1 MRAINPA
8 QIQVSITGGGY
19 ARRYEKAI
27 LIAFFRKD
35 KCTNDAIPYIG
46 I

>member
-1 MRAINPA
+1 MPVAMLFTS
-8 QIQVSITGGGY
+8 QD
-19 ARRYEKAI
+19 KAI